1 MDIPSEFSHCSEQS
15 RCVAKGFNALTSF
28 SKANKNLWRT
38 DKTMRKSIDWKLGI
52 FGVIALI
59 LTLGL
64 VAGDALA
71 VPSGTIISG
80 GRVVAGSDSNA
91 IQIRITGVVAGG
103 FEITPP
109 DDWPAMQDTTAT
121 DPGYTTVTG
130 GTVTQDGIRD
140 IDGTHSRSA
149 TIVPATDTTTVTL
162 LYSNVTAP
170 TKVGRPEFTITEG
183 TDTHLI
189 QVVVTVDGSGDVKV
203 NNTRSLTETAGAPGK
218 TFKFLYTA
226 VGTAAENP
234 DSLNRGELQL
244 RIPLPWPAPTS
255 SNISVN
261 ADPSGVD
268 PTTGRQIP
276 PLPVSVGA
284 FSISGS
290 GPWLITVPITEM
302 GGRQEIGIEYKN
314 IKVPLATRT
323 YNFPV
328 SVRGFGGRV
337 TLVQLQAKPDE
348 ELEKTDSVKIEV
360 KVAGRGSGTMTVGGG
375 PVAAGSTG
383 NQLTF
388 IYTAEGTL
396 DGGALELR
404 SRGDTWTEPQGT
416 RGSVG
421 HTTVTF
427 SSGASGSFHFGEEK
441 GKKAPDFSGKGVGI
455 KFNTMQVGHTV
466 TIVYGAGGG
475 SSGATAPDTT
485 GLSYFD
491 VYVGPDYSSADNI
504 GIGSAEGQG
513 DNAKLLTGAPF
524 VSVQSQAG
532 SGRVQIT
539 DDSGDRTTNAGAK
552 EVLTFRFTADGD
564 MNGGAFSVTLDNS
577 WPSFPV
583 DENTN
588 VESTGSTDA
597 PIFRQREIIVPI
609 VFLSATQTITVKYGG
624 VEKVSAP
631 EIPETSVFTFK
642 SKSTPSGTFVAITD
656 PSASDADIRHFE
668 VKVTQAAD
676 GSGKVTL
683 PEAQRKVTAGSAGNT
698 FNIIYKAV
706 GQMDGGKIRLSV
718 PAGGGVTDEAWTAL
732 QENLTVQ
739 ASSGTSLTDRTFDD
753 DRTVTYTITTL
764 RKDGTVTFN
773 YTGVIVGSKIAPRD
787 GINNNRDAKD
797 ADGNPTAGSV
807 ETDESDESGP
817 VPLVVSVT
825 GSKDGDIAA
834 AGAVV
839 SDTEANVT
847 VDNAADGSGTATIAF
862 EDRDSSRR
870 EITVD
875 GKNEDVPAN
884 RKVDIEITYAAAGD
898 MSKANNAYTPDAN
911 LASVE
916 LTIPAGFPIPQAT
929 EADEVGFISVE
940 GGGEPTLD
948 LFGRVVK
955 IKNVLLAGD
964 EGLRIG
970 FKNVTTPHARGT
982 HTFTIRSQGRVAT
995 GDPPD
1000 RGLKELIA
1008 GSPRVTIGSVVSGS
1022 GSAVIT
1028 MPAADKDDDDR
1039 HKVIAGKLGATIV
1052 FEFTA
1057 EGSMDGGEVQLIVPS
1072 DWVAPGGEDSLNSSN
1087 RKGHTTVTY
1096 SPGVRIGSLSFPQV
1110 LGGDPSV
1117 IIPIVAMRKDQKLV
1131 IKYGAGGGASGVDV
1145 PQLDDLPHP
1154 FNIQTSTR
1162 GESFAVIATDSAKLE
1177 IISTAL
1183 AGSGKVVVSPDS
1195 APASTR
1201 NDQGQIRVDR
1211 RTTLRFQYTAA
1222 GNISTVGM
1230 GLPSNWPSFQHSSS
1244 AETNGRV
1251 STNRGT
1257 LAGPTRESP
1266 SNDLT
1271 VTFSPKLTEGQ
1282 TVTITY
1288 SNVSVPTDAAEYD
1301 FPFSSEG
1308 GAFDPPVKVYV
1319 VSEDG
1324 SGKVSNSASETG
1336 QVTKNADIG
1345 EGNVVIERGRRAGE
1359 KGNLVFYYNLAADE
1373 YVRNGEVRIMVPSGW
1388 TVPTTDNVV
1397 VKQLE
1402 GSTEVAEADR
1412 PALSTPGRAIS
1423 VAIKKQNS
1431 AQNIQITFKD
1441 AVAPTRRSESEFR
1454 VLAKSSSRGSL
1465 GQIRKNRTDIPRES
1479 AVVIVQVV
1487 DGKNGSGTATSNIP
1501 ATVPSGTSHN
1511 RFRFNYTATRELST
1525 RTATRELAT
1534 RDDLTSKP
1542 SSDFVGVA
1550 GIQLAIPKGWSR
1562 PEIPTSP
1569 PTLNTAGTAYVT
1581 VSGPRDAFFDF
1592 GEAGNLEQ
1600 DLVISGNATDGYI
1613 ISVPIKRI
1621 LPLQRITLTYGAG
1634 KDTAEAQGNKEDN
1647 VGFFIRSKGGQS
1659 DDTFAALEKGG
1670 QLVEGGKYEFDV
1682 GSAGDGSGTITAQ
1695 VTRGQEDTN
1704 AEVYGGDSGITI
1716 KFTYTATGE
1725 VRKGTLRIVPPTGW
1739 ESPQGSPGSA
1749 GFTQQDPDDTLRL
1762 GLPTFSGG
1770 GVQFP
1775 IPDMDNGQNVNI
1787 LYGADAVSTP
1797 DNGAKSPN
1805 QKSDAGEKAP
1815 KFIVT
1820 MKSEG
1825 GSFERVQRSDTVATE
1840 HVFSGIP
1847 IEITNARSGT
1857 GTATI
1862 SPDETNAGH
1871 TATYTVTYIANA
1883 GLHGG
1888 AVQLTIPAD
1897 WALKAYNKDKSP
1909 FTTTGKLVDGAPAE
1923 SDYDS
1928 SARTIT
1934 ANIKELQGGET
1945 VTFTLKETRAQRNKQ
1960 DNVYFEVA
1968 TRRDS
1973 ESGTNFVSLTG
1984 DDSAK
1989 VADKAKVK
1997 KVLQAADGSGS
2008 IVARDAS
2015 DSYDINVVGVG
2026 EKLSDIKFKF
2036 TPAGTMLEDGRIELD
2051 IPDPWTAPVADNSKD
2066 GGISLEDASGGPD
2079 ALDHLTDSDPSD
2091 RTAVVDINSDS
2102 LTHEDAFFIVYK
2114 NPTAPT
2120 EPGALEFKAR
2130 SKSHKDGTLTLLS
2143 GPKITVSRT
2152 DDGAGAM
2159 EIDPKDVPASKEGF
2173 VLKFTYT
2180 AAESM
2185 RGGQLRVIIPSTW
2198 SKAKDNI
2205 FNLSGDDGEK
2215 NKATFKVPGA
2225 PGEEEEDHTPGV
2237 EFDGDHTIVIPI
2249 RSLDVREQII
2259 FKYKGTVQNAAGTF
2273 TIETKTKLTN
2283 DGTLTSI
2290 GTPPE
2295 LTVKNVEKGRGT
2307 VIVETGDPVDDQR
2320 VAASSSNQIT
2330 FNFKAVGTMNGGA
2343 VSMDVP
2349 GNWSPP
2355 QLTRGL
2361 PGYVTVSSG
2370 GSIGAASVSGNTV
2383 TVPINTLAADQ
2394 IVKIVYGSGSSDSG
2408 AIAQDNA
2415 GGATFVFKT
2424 KGSGGDDFK
2433 AIGNQPTVNVTNARD
2448 GSGTMKVERTGAEE
2462 GEETTATAGSVSEF
2476 VFTYLPEGT
2485 INGGKIQ
2492 LTVPEGWPAPVGTS
2506 GQRGFTTA
2514 ETDEGAALGT
2524 LSFGEDNKGRGYV
2537 IVPISA
2543 LSVVR
2548 DDEGAIVGQKVTI
2561 KYGSGRGVNGVPV
2574 PAETGV
2580 EPFGVKSQGLTD
2592 AQGGGLSELIFPPSI
2607 RITSPSDGFGTATVS
2622 GGPYRGGSIEN
2633 TVKIIFTAN
2642 ANVTGGSVSVDVPM
2656 DWTAPTAE
2664 NIAVVS
2670 GTIDEP
2676 TFNGQTVTVDGATL
2690 NSGETITF
2698 TYSNVTAQGA
2708 AGSATFI
2715 VKSKGSAE
2723 GTLTELVNASETKS
2737 EWTVTVINAADGSGM
2752 LVADPPFVVAGSI
2765 VDIDLIYT
2773 AVGTIT
2779 NGRVVVTIPEGWT
2792 RPQKD
2797 DVNDAGYVAVAA
2809 SEGNVSPAVVVAS
2822 PTVVGAYDVTVPIAL
2837 IAPDETVTITYKKAT
2852 VPAAVGESKFM
2863 GQSRGSGAGTTEP
2876 LVAGPATVMVTEA
2889 ADSLMVVS
2897 DTPSVLVEQVVQLTI
2912 KLLKDGEPAAS
2923 AKNETVWLISDSE
2936 TGLFDTERDGDF
2948 DGTVDHAVISAGET
2962 GINVYYKDTTSGEVE
2977 LTGKIAEFA
2986 EEMQMSTTT
2995 ITISEGATVLAIESD
3010 DTLFAGGSIEIAVT
3024 LRSADD
3030 NASRL
3035 GTDLEVML
3043 ATSATETGVFKLVG
3057 NPVTSVIIPAGEISK
3072 TVTYEDTMIGTATL
3086 TATAE
3091 GLTDG
3096 TLEVMV
3102 HEILA
3107 EVMVDPMMAKVDD
3120 KVTVTATAKPGLM
3133 PPPSFTVGDIVQ
3145 TGIAMEESP
3154 DGTYTGMFTVIAD
3167 VHTDGMYDVVVTVG
3181 EGDAAVMKTVE
3192 NGVTIDSLPPMIT
3205 SGHDMAISAQNGD
3218 TIMLTVTSEESGLT
3232 VTGTGVIKLDTMAES
3247 DEITFMESEDTP
3259 GTYIASP
3266 MISEDNEADNGM
3278 YMISV
3283 TAVDAVENTSAVVSI
3298 SVHLQN
3304 GSEFELTVPGDLS
3317 LIHIPLKVTSVN
3329 GENQMLN
3336 NISDLYVALGAD
3348 DVTLLTTYDVEAEKW
3363 VSFIG
3368 AGDKGSPADREI
3380 TADLGILAS
3389 MDNEVTLMLR
3399 GEAWGENGVSMINL
3413 SQGTNLV
3420 GVPLDSAE
3428 LNMVSDLLSDDVSIV
3443 FASDQGDFKPIT
3455 EPGDP
3460 GDGPIAGG
3468 RSYIIMATR
3477 PTTIEVT
3484 GEAWSSMPS
3493 AGVTA
3498 APVAI
3503 PHIAAVDGVTPVLAI
3518 RGSIT
3523 GESRG
3528 IAQVDLRIT
3537 IKNLSTGA
3545 TVSVVS
3551 DGEGNVGQY
3560 DVTFVDT
3567 KAARAAQVGDVLEIK
3582 AESPN
3587 PLIGVQPLR
3596 HIVSVDDVK
3605 NSRIQLTELV
3615 TYEIPAKTELLLNYP
3630 NPFNPETWIP
3640 FRLAE
3645 DSQVSLTIY
3654 DRTGRVVRSVDVG
3667 HRPAAVYETRA
3678 KAIYWDGR
3686 NDFGERVASGMYF
3699 YTLTAKD
3706 FSATRRMVILK

>member
-38 DKTMRKSIDWKLGI
+38 DKTMRKSIDWKLGV
-52 FGVIALI
+52 FGIIALI

-64 VAGDALA
+64 AVGDAVA
-71 VPSGTIISG
+71 VPSGTITSG
-80 GRVVAGSDSNA
+80 ARIIAGSDENA
-91 IQIRITGVVAGG
+91 IQIRITGATEGG
-103 FEITPP
+103 SFTIEPPEGFPPIT
-109 DDWPAMQDTTAT
+109 DDNT
-121 DPGYTTVTG
+121 DVTG
-130 GTVTQDGIRD
+130 GSVSADGAA
-140 IDGTHSRSA
+140 SQPA
-149 TIVPATDTTTVTL
+149 TISVAADVTELTL
-162 LYSNVTAP
+162 LYYNVTAP
-170 TKVGRPEFTITEG
+170 TEVGRPEFTITEG
-183 TDTHLI
+183 TDTSPI
-189 QVVVTVDGSGDVKV
+189 QVVVTVDGSGDVLVENKRNLV
-203 NNTRSLTETAGAPGK
+203 ETAGVPGK
-218 TFKFLYTA
+218 TFKFVYTA

-244 RIPLPWPAPTS
+244 RIPLGWPTPTS
-255 SNISVN
+255 SNIAVN
-261 ADPSGVD
+261 VDPSGVN
-268 PTTGRQIP
+268 PTTGRDIP

-302 GGRQEIGIEYKN
+302 GGEQQIGIEYKN
-314 IKVPLATRT
+314 IAVPFATGT

-328 SVRGFGGRV
+328 SVRGFGGIL
-337 TLVQLQAKPDE
+337 TLVQLQATDVFAD
-348 ELEKTDSVKIEV
+348 KTDSVKIEV
-360 KVAGRGSGTMTVGGG
+360 KVAGRGSGTMTVSGG

-388 IYTAEGTL
+388 VYTAEGTL

-404 SRGDTWTEPQGT
+404 SRGDTWTDLPQGT

-421 HTTVTF
+421 YTTVTF
-427 SSGASGSFHFGEEK
+427 SSGASGSFHFAEEK

-455 KFNTMQVGHTV
+455 KFNTMRVGQTV

-513 DNAKLLTGAPF
+513 NNAKLLTGAPF

-532 SGRVQIT
+532 SGTVQIT
-539 DDSGDRTTNAGAK
+539 DDSAGDQTTNAGAK
-552 EVLTFRFTADGD
+552 EVLTFTFTADGD

-577 WPSFPV
+577 WPSFPTGG
-583 DENTN
+583 NTN

-624 VEKVSAP
+624 KEKVSAP

-642 SKSTPSGTFVAITD
+642 SRSTPSGTFVAITD
-656 PSASDADIRHFE
+656 PSASDADIRDFE

-698 FNIIYKAV
+698 FNITYKAV
-706 GQMDGGKIRLSV
+706 GQMDGGKIQLSV
-718 PAGGGVTDEAWTAL
+718 PAGSGVTDEAWTAL

-773 YTGVIVGSKIAPRD
+773 YTGVQVQSRIAPRD
-787 GINNNRDAKD
+787 NINNNPDAKD
-797 ADGNPTAGSV
+797 ADGNPTVGSGL
-807 ETDESDESGP
+807 TDEDDESGP
-817 VPLVVSVT
+817 VPLVVRVT

-834 AGAVV
+834 DGAVV
-839 SDTEANVT
+839 GDTEANVT
-847 VDNAADGSGTATIAF
+847 VDNAADGSGAATIVF
-862 EDRDSSRR
+862 EDLEGSR

-898 MSKANNAYTPDAN
+898 MSSANNAYTPNEN
-911 LASVE
+911 LVGVE

-929 EADEVGFISVE
+929 EADGVGFISME
-940 GGGEPTLD
+940 GGGTLDDTKRPALD

-955 IKNVLLAGD
+955 IKNIVLARG
-964 EGLRIG
+964 EGLRIS
-970 FKNVTTPHARGT
+970 FKNVTTPDARGT

-1000 RGLKELIA
+1000 RGLKDLIA
-1008 GSPRVTIGSVVSGS
+1008 GSPRVTIGSVISGS
-1022 GSAVIT
+1022 GSAKILT
-1028 MPAADKDDDDR
+1028 PELQELTIDGEKK
-1039 HKVIAGKLGATIV
+1039 KVHALIAGKPGATIV
-1052 FEFTA
+1052 FEFKA
-1057 EGSMDGGEVQLIVPS
+1057 EGSMDGGEVKLIVPS
-1072 DWVAPGGEDSLNSSN
+1072 DWVAPGGEDSLNNSS
-1087 RKGHTTVTY
+1087 RKGYTTVTF
-1096 SPGVRIGSLSFPQV
+1096 SSGVRIGSLSFPQV
-1110 LGGDPSV
+1110 EGGDPSV
-1117 IIPIVAMRKDQKLV
+1117 IIPIVAMGKDDTLR
-1131 IKYGAGGGASGVDV
+1131 ITYGLGGGASGVDI
-1145 PQLDDLPHP
+1145 PELDNYVHQ
-1154 FNIQTSTR
+1154 FSVQTSTR
-1162 GESFAVIATDSAKLE
+1162 GESFDDIDAEPESVELQIR
-1177 IISTAL
+1177 STAL
-1183 AGSGKVVVSPDS
+1183 AGSGKIVVSPDS
-1195 APASTR
+1195 VPASVEGVER
-1201 NDQGQIRVDR
+1201 K
-1211 RTTLRFQYTAA
+1211 TTLNFQYTAA
-1222 GNISTVGM
+1222 GNISTI
-1230 GLPSNWPSFQHSSS
+1230 GLRTAPGDWPFFKHSTS
-1244 AETNGRV
+1244 AETDGRV

-1257 LAGPTRESP
+1257 LTGPTRDSP
-1266 SNDLT
+1266 SGNLT
-1271 VTFSPKLTEGQ
+1271 VTFSPELIEGQ
-1282 TVTITY
+1282 SVTITY
-1288 SNVSVPTDAAEYD
+1288 SNVTVPTNAAEHD
-1301 FPFSSEG
+1301 FDFTSEG
-1308 GAFDPPVKVYV
+1308 APLGLGPAKVYV
-1319 VSEDG
+1319 VSADG
-1324 SGKVSNSASETG
+1324 SGKVSRTARETG
-1336 QVTKNADIG
+1336 AVTENAAIG
-1345 EGNVVIERGRRAGE
+1345 KGNVVIEHGRRAGE
-1359 KGNLVFYYNLAADE
+1359 KGNLVFHYNLAAEE
-1373 YVRNGEVRIMVPSGW
+1373 YVRNGEVRINVPSGW
-1388 TVPTTDNVV
+1388 TAPTTGNVE
-1397 VKQLE
+1397 VKQFE
-1402 GSTEVAEADR
+1402 GSAEVAEADR
-1412 PALSTPGRAIS
+1412 PALRIAGRAI
-1423 VAIKKQNS
+1423 VVDIKKQNS
-1431 AQNIQITFKD
+1431 AENIQITFKE
-1441 AVAPTRRSESEFR
+1441 AVAPTRSSESEFR

-1465 GQIRKNRTDIPRES
+1465 QQIRKNRTVIPRES

-1487 DGKNGSGTATSNIP
+1487 NGPNGSGTATSNIP

-1511 RFRFNYTATRELST
+1511 RFRFDYTATRELST
-1525 RTATRELAT
+1525 REPYP
-1534 RDDLTSKP
+1534 TSQP
-1542 SSDFVGVA
+1542 GTDFAGVA
-1550 GIQLAIPKGWSR
+1550 GIQLTIPVDWSQ
-1562 PEIPTSP
+1562 PVIPDSSP
-1569 PTLNTAGTAYVT
+1569 TVNNSNTAYVT

-1600 DLVISGNATDGYI
+1600 DLVISGNTASGYT

-1621 LPLQRITLTYGAG
+1621 LPGQRITLTYGAG
-1634 KDTAEAQGNKEDN
+1634 KDTAEAQGNKQDK
-1647 VGFFIRSKGGQS
+1647 VAFLIKSKGGQRSSDDGIDS
-1659 DDTFAALEKGG
+1659 DDTFIALAKGG
-1670 QLVEGGKYEFDV
+1670 QLVEGGKYEFNV
-1682 GSAGDGSGTITAQ
+1682 GPAGDGSGTVTAA
-1695 VTRGQEDTN
+1695 VTRNQEDTN
-1704 AEVYGGDSGITI
+1704 AKVYGGDSGITI
-1716 KFTYTATGE
+1716 KFIYTATGQ
-1725 VRKGTLRIVPPTGW
+1725 VQKGRLRIVTPTGW
-1739 ESPQGSPGSA
+1739 TPPQGSPGSA
-1749 GFTQQDPDDTLRL
+1749 GFTQQDPSETGKI

-1770 GVQFP
+1770 GVEFP
-1775 IPDMDNGQNVNI
+1775 IPTMSNGQSVNI
-1787 LYGADAVSTP
+1787 LYGALAVNTP
-1797 DNGAKSPN
+1797 ANGAESPDHKSE
-1805 QKSDAGEKAP
+1805 AGEKAP

-1825 GSFERVQRSDTVATE
+1825 GSFERVARSDAVAAE

-1847 IEITNARSGT
+1847 IEITNARNGT
-1857 GTATI
+1857 GKATI
-1862 SPDETNAGH
+1862 SPSETNAGN
-1871 TATYTVTYIANA
+1871 TGTYTVTYTANA
-1883 GLHGG
+1883 ALHGG
-1888 AVQLTIPAD
+1888 AVRLTIPVD
-1897 WALKAYNKDKSP
+1897 WALKAYDKDKSP
-1909 FTTTGKLVDGAPAE
+1909 VGTNGKLEGDPA
-1923 SDYDS
+1923 YDS
-1928 SARTIT
+1928 ANRWIT
-1934 ANIKELQGGET
+1934 ANIKELQGGQT

-1960 DNVYFEVA
+1960 DNVYLDVA
-1968 TRRDS
+1968 TRRDR
-1973 ESGTNFVSLTG
+1973 ESGAFELLSG
-1984 DDSAK
+1984 DNRAK
-1989 VADKAKVK
+1989 VA

-2008 IVARDAS
+2008 MVARDAD
-2015 DSYDINVVGVG
+2015 DSYDINVVRVG
-2026 EKLSDIKFKF
+2026 ETLSGDIKFKF

-2051 IPDPWTAPVADNSKD
+2051 IPDGWTAPVKENDKD
-2066 GGISLEDASGGPD
+2066 GGISLQNVSETFD
-2079 ALDHLTDSDPSD
+2079 ALEHLTDSDPSG
-2091 RTAVVDINSDS
+2091 RTAVVTIKLVKEGDTVVR

-2120 EPGALEFKAR
+2120 EPGVYEFKAR
-2130 SKSHKDGTLTLLS
+2130 SKSHKDGSLTLLS
-2143 GPKITVSRT
+2143 GPKITVSPEG
-2152 DDGAGAM
+2152 DGAGAM
-2159 EIDPKDVPASKEGF
+2159 EIDPKDVPATKEGF

-2185 RGGQLRVIIPSTW
+2185 RGGELRVTIPSTW

-2205 FNLSGDDGEK
+2205 FNLDGDDGTK
-2215 NKATFKVPGA
+2215 NKATFKVPGEV
-2225 PGEEEEDHTPGV
+2225 PRQDHTPDVG
-2237 EFDGDHTIVIPI
+2237 FDGDHTIVIPI
-2249 RSLDVREQII
+2249 RSRDVRDQII
-2259 FKYKGTVQNAAGTF
+2259 FKYKGTVQGAAGTVTF
-2273 TIETKTKLTN
+2273 ETKTKLTN

-2290 GTPPE
+2290 ATPPE

-2307 VIVETGDPVDDQR
+2307 VTFNTGDPVDQSR
-2320 VAASSSNQIT
+2320 VAAASSGNQIT
-2330 FNFKAVGTMNGGA
+2330 FDFKAVGTMNGGA

-2355 QLTRGL
+2355 QRTQGVA
-2361 PGYVTVSSG
+2361 GYVTVSAPSG
-2370 GSIGAASVSGNTV
+2370 GSLGAASVSDNTV

-2394 IVKIVYGSGSSDSG
+2394 IVRIVYGSGSGSSG
-2408 AIAQDNA
+2408 AVAQDNA

-2424 KGSGGDDFK
+2424 KGSGGDDFE
-2433 AIGNQPTVNVTNARD
+2433 AIGNHPTVNVTNARD
-2448 GSGTMKVERTGAEE
+2448 GSGTMTVKRTDAKE

-2476 VFTYLPEGT
+2476 VFTYLPAGT
-2485 INGGKIQ
+2485 INGGKVQ

-2506 GQRGFTTA
+2506 GQHGFTTA
-2514 ETDEGAALGT
+2514 ETDPGAALGT
-2524 LSFGEDNKGRGYV
+2524 LTFDPIARSV
-2537 IVPISA
+2537 TVPISA

-2548 DDEGAIVGQKVTI
+2548 DDKGDIVGQKVII
-2561 KYGSGRGVNGVPV
+2561 KYGSGGGVNGVPV
-2574 PAETGV
+2574 PAETGDA
-2580 EPFGVKSQGLTD
+2580 PFGVKSQGLTN
-2592 AQGGGLSELIFPPSI
+2592 AEGGQLIELLSAAPEVE
-2607 RITSPSDGFGTATVS
+2607 ITSPTDGFGMAIVL
-2622 GGPYRGGSIEN
+2622 GGPYTGGSSGN
-2633 TVKIIFTAN
+2633 MVTIIFTAN

-2656 DWTAPTAE
+2656 DWTAPTAG

-2670 GTIDEP
+2670 TGTIGDP
-2676 TFNGQTVTVDGATL
+2676 TFNGQTVTVDGVTL
-2690 NSGETITF
+2690 NSGQTITF
-2698 TYSNVTAQGA
+2698 TYSGATAQGA

-2723 GTLTELVNASETKS
+2723 GTLTELVGVSGTKS

-2752 LVADPPFVVAGSI
+2752 LVAEPPFAVAGST
-2765 VDIDLIYT
+2765 VDIDLVYT

-2779 NGRVVVTIPEGWT
+2779 GGVIRVTIPMDEGWT
-2792 RPQKD
+2792 EPQNFNT
-2797 DVNDAGYVAVAA
+2797 NDAGYVAVTA
-2809 SEGNVSPAVVVAS
+2809 SAGNVISTAQVSA
-2822 PTVVGAYDVTVPIAL
+2822 GKVTVPITSL
-2837 IAPDETVTITYKKAT
+2837 APGGTVTISYRKAT
-2852 VPAAVGESKFM
+2852 APAAAGVSEFM
-2863 GQSRGSGAGTTEP
+2863 AQSRGSGAGTSEF
-2876 LVAGPATVMVTEA
+2876 LAPATVTLTEA

-2897 DTPSVLVEQVVQLTI
+2897 DTPSVFVEQVVQLTI

-2923 AKNETVWLISDSE
+2923 AKDETVWLISDSE
-2936 TGLFDTERDGDF
+2936 TGLFDTEMDGDF
-2948 DGTVDHAVISAGET
+2948 DGTVDSAVIPAGET
-2962 GINVYYKDTTSGEVE
+2962 WINVYYKDITSGEVE

-3024 LRSADD
+3024 LWSADD
-3030 NASRL
+3030 NASGL

-3107 EVMVDPMMAKVDD
+3107 EVMVDPMMAKAGDE
-3120 KVTVTATAKPGLM
+3120 VTVTATAKPGLM

-3192 NGVTIDSLPPMIT
+3192 NGVTIDNTAPMIT
-3205 SGHDMAISAQNGD
+3205 SGHDAPISAQNGD
-3218 TIMLTVTSEESGLT
+3218 TVMLMVSSEEAGLT
-3232 VTGTGVIKLDTMAES
+3232 VMGTGVQAVDTMAES
-3247 DEITFMESEDTP
+3247 DSITFMESADTA
-3259 GTYIASP
+3259 GMYKAEF
-3266 MISEDNEADNGM
+3266 MISADNEADNGM

-3283 TAVDAVENTSAVVSI
+3283 TAMDAVGNTSAAVSI
-3298 SVHLQN
+3298 SINLQN
-3304 GSEFELTVPGDLS
+3304 GAEFELTVPKDIS
-3317 LIHIPLKVTSVN
+3317 LIHIPLKVTSVD
-3329 GENQMLN
+3329 GENQMLEK
-3336 NISDLYVALGAD
+3336 ISDLYDALGGSD
-3348 DVTLLTTYDVEAEKW
+3348 NVSLLITYNSEAVRW
-3363 VSFIG
+3363 DSYLGAVSMG
-3368 AGDKGSPADREI
+3368 GSANRQI
-3380 TADLGILAS
+3380 TGDLGILAA
-3389 MDNEVTLMLR
+3389 MKNEVTLMLQ
-3399 GEAWGENGVSMINL
+3399 GEAWGEDGESMISL
-3413 SQGTNLV
+3413 SKGTNLV
-3420 GVPLDSAE
+3420 GVPLDSDE
-3428 LNMVSDLLSDDVSIV
+3428 LDMVSDLLSDNVGTVIVSHEGEFMLV
-3443 FASDQGDFKPIT
+3443 AA
-3455 EPGDP
+3455 PGDS
-3460 GDGPIAGG
+3460 GDGPIEGS
-3468 RSYIIMATR
+3468 RSYIVTANAVATI
-3477 PTTIEVT
+3477 PVT

-3493 AGVTA
+3493 TGITA

-3503 PHIAAVDGVTPVLAI
+3503 PHIVAVDGATPVLAI

-3537 IKNLSTGA
+3537 VRNLSTGA
-3545 TVSVVS
+3545 SVSVVS
-3551 DGEGNVGQY
+3551 GGEGDAGQY

-3667 HRPAAVYETRA
+3667 HRPAAVYESRA